1 MAAAAVDFAQ
11 YSNELAIALHASGRR
26 LGLDLSGDQGS
37 PIDDFAAFGIHAP
50 AVDYFTLMATY
61 NYYDSIEKNGA
72 HYNDRLMVT
81 RALAGGIPAEKL
93 ACGIS
98 SETVKFPNKTG
109 WNHSTLGA
117 FEEWITSL
125 GVGGLDVWRTDIDVT
140 WPIDKTEPWFLAI
153 LDKFIAGGSQTA
165 MVQVKSDDDDDDDT
179 VRAMTIAGDVRLYGA
194 DPAPGNDGTH
204 EHRAS
209 SVTLDL
215 IILVGMIFLHH
226 IIHITPC
233 VFVCRHNRDAAGAG
247 QLL

>member
-1 MAAAAVDFAQ
+1 MAAAAVGFAQ

-61 NYYDSIEKNGA
+61 NYYDIIEKNGA
-72 HYNDRLMVT
+72 RYNDRLMVT

-98 SETVKFPNKTG
+98 SETVKSPNKTG

-117 FEEWITSL
+117 FEEWITGL
-125 GVGGLDVWRTDIDVT
+125 GVAGLDVWRTDIDVT

-165 MVQVKSDDDDDDDT
+165 MVKVKVKSDDDDDDGDGNDT
-179 VRAMTIAGDVRLYGA
+179 VRATTIAGDVRLYGA
-194 DPAPGNDGTH
+194 DPAPGNDGAH

-209 SVTLDL
+209 SVTIDL
-215 IILVGMIFLHH
+215 IWL
-226 IIHITPC
+226 T
-233 VFVCRHNRDAAGAG
+233 
-247 QLL
+247 